1 MRDAGRLMHP
11 QPRAQ
16 KKQHVRARVF
26 TAEAPESPAIPH
38 AMVLLSMPCSPRGGA
53 LLRPSSCGR
62 WLVGPGWGRR
72 TSARNYPSVRGGTT
86 RFKSPQRASFV
97 VRNLSSAHSH
107 TSWCI
112 RPANSDHARYHRVH
126 RISSRVRDDRDTP
139 LGWNETAIL
148 MRCFE
153 QKGNRNIFGSG
164 AGQPRNTLGTQTS
177 NAEFITF

>member
-1 MRDAGRLMHP
+1 MHP

-26 TAEAPESPAIPH
+26 SAEAPESPAIPH

-72 TSARNYPSVRGGTT
+72 TSAGITPASGAGPHGLRVRSEHRSSCATVE
-86 RFKSPQRASFV
+86 SSQPHLV
-97 VRNLSSAHSH
+97 VQTAL
-107 TSWCI
+107 
-112 RPANSDHARYHRVH
+112 SDHARHRRVH

-139 LGWNETAIL
+139 LVWDETERHIQ
-148 MRCFE
+148 CFE
-153 QKGNRNIFGSG
+153 QKVNKNLFRGCS
-164 AGQPRNTLGTQTS
+164 GQPETPTL
-177 NAEFITF
+177 A